1 MNCGTKFLLFST
13 TFLISCISLS
23 GADWFCDSC
32 EEKIRPIQQLLSRT
46 LINNKQIELELHQ
59 CTTNIHISEIIEQK
73 FMKLNEKLDKQ
84 PNTISQEFS
93 KLSQLSQ
100 ISIDKLS
107 AIEKQQQSSHHRE
120 LNTITELQAKLYEKN
135 KELKAK
141 ENECADL
148 RNQLNAMKNVI
159 KEKETQ
165 LIENEKRAKIVL
177 EQKIK
182 EKYDELKIIKSQ
194 KESEEEHNAKLEA
207 KTQNLENQLSLYS
220 TCCKTESCQTFGNS
234 TNANIIQ
241 IPDSE
246 PMKLSCND
254 VIAEPGWLVFQ
265 RRIDGHEDFN
275 RNWTDYQMG
284 FGNVEEEFFLGLEKL
299 QQITKSEPH
308 ELYIQLEDYANE
320 KSCAY
325 YDRFEIGD
333 ADENY
338 VLKSIGTYSGTAG
351 NSLQENIEQ
360 QFSTYDHDND
370 SDEINCAKLLSGGWW
385 YSNCGF
391 SNLNG
396 KYAKDIFWDEWRGY
410 EYSLK
415 SVIMMIRPKNN
426 HH

>member
-1 MNCGTKFLLFST
+1 
-13 TFLISCISLS
+13 
-23 GADWFCDSC
+23 
-32 EEKIRPIQQLLSRT
+32 
-46 LINNKQIELELHQ
+46 
-59 CTTNIHISEIIEQK
+59 
-73 FMKLNEKLDKQ
+73 
-84 PNTISQEFS
+84 
-93 KLSQLSQ
+93 
-100 ISIDKLS
+100 
-107 AIEKQQQSSHHRE
+107 
-120 LNTITELQAKLYEKN
+120 
-135 KELKAK
+135 
-141 ENECADL
+141 
-148 RNQLNAMKNVI
+148 MKNVI
-159 KEKETQ
+159 KETETQ

-194 KESEEEHNAKLEA
+194 KEFEEEQNAKLEA

-234 TNANIIQ
+234 TNANIIR

-246 PMKLSCND
+246 PMKVSCND

-299 QQITKSEPH
+299 HQITKSESH

-320 KSCAY
+320 KSCAH
-325 YDRFEIGD
+325 YDQFEIGG

-360 QFSTYDHDND
+360 QFSTYDRDND